1 MSAMSN
7 YLEDAM
13 IGVLRGTAFPTI
25 PANFYV
31 ALYTTA
37 TDDASA
43 GTEVSGNNYAR
54 VAVSPVAGSWAAS
67 AGGNGVTSN
76 VGAITFPTSTG
87 SWGTV
92 THFAIHDASTAGN
105 RYFHGALTSSI
116 AVGSTNITVS
126 FAAGQLQITF
136 A

>member
-7 YLEDAM
+7 YLEDAL
-13 IGVLRGTAFPTI
+13 IGVLRGTSITA

-31 ALYTTA
+31 ALFTTA
-37 TDDASA
+37 TDDASG

-54 VAVSPVAGSWAAS
+54 VAISAASGSWAAS
-67 AGGNGVTSN
+67 SGGNGVTSN
-76 VGAITFPTSTG
+76 VSAVTFPTSTG

-92 THFAIHDASTAGN
+92 THWALYDASSGGN
-105 RYFHGALTSSI
+105 RWIHGALTSSQ
-116 AVGSTNITVS
+116 AITASGITAS
-126 FAAGQLQITF
+126 FSAGQISITF

>member
-7 YLEDAM
+7 YFEDAL
-13 IGVLRGTAFPTI
+13 VAHLNGTRLPL
-25 PANFYV
+25 PANYYV
-31 ALYTTA
+31 ALFTTA
-37 TDDASA
+37 TDDASG

-54 VAVSPVAGSWAAS
+54 VAIAASGGSWAAT

-76 VGAITFPTSTG
+76 AAIVTFPTSTG

-92 THFAIHDASTAGN
+92 SHFALYDASSAGN
-105 RYFHGALTSSI
+105 RWIHGALSASQ
-116 AVGSTNITVS
+116 AITAS
-126 FAAGQLQITF
+126 GITATFTGGQLVLTF